1 VRRWAAGGL
10 AVAALLGAPGA
21 SGAGL
26 VAAPRASGA
35 GLLATARLQGVFV
48 MSGLITDALNTG
60 GEHRGEVVQRTW
72 TFTSRCPAGACPTV
86 ELTRTRNRT
95 LPPLVDQLVLRR
107 RSPGFYSATATFLAP
122 MVCAGQRYAKGE
134 AVPFSITVRVTAAR
148 TIGGQVLATGLR
160 AFYRN
165 PKRIGLTKCVTV
177 AAHDAARYTGRLVVS
192 PGGATRSER
201 STPSSTVS

>member
-10 AVAALLGAPGA
+10 AVAAFLGAPGA

-26 VAAPRASGA
+26 VAAPGATSA
-35 GLLATARLQGVFV
+35 GLLASARLQGVFV
-48 MSGLITDALNTG
+48 MSGLITDAVNTG
-60 GEHRGEVVQRTW
+60 GEHRGEVVRRTW
-72 TFTSRCPAGACPTV
+72 TFNSRCPAGACPTV

-95 LPPLVDQLVLRR
+95 FPALVDQLVLRR
-107 RSPGFYSATATFLAP
+107 RSPGFYSGTATFLAP
-122 MVCAGQRYAKGE
+122 LVCAGQRYAKGE
-134 AVPFSITVRVTAAR
+134 AVPFSVTVRVTAAR

-165 PKRIGLTKCVTV
+165 PKRIGLTKCVTA

-201 STPSSTVS
+201 STPSSTAS